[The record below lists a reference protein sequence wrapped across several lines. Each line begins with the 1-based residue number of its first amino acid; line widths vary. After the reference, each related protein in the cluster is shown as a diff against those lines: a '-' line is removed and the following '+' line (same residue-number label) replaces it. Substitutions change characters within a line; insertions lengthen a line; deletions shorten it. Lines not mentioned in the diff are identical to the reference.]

1 MRNVFKRILA
11 MTLTVLMIFSM
22 FVFSAGAEVG
32 DTQTEKITPDTSW
45 YDASKSE
52 YVLYDAADLLG
63 FMTLCMT
70 KEPAKTSGDYARADG
85 GFWGGK
91 TVKLGADIDLNP
103 GWDATPTITEEEVE
117 GKAVKTLVPPTAA
130 PNVWTPVAYFG
141 GTFDGQGHTISGLYI
156 NYDAPTT
163 NVGMFART
171 GNASMI
177 KSFALTNSYVY
188 GHLNTN
194 SYLLIGSIV
203 GCCINKVEN
212 IYSEAYVFCDVTD
225 TDGAVGFIN
234 IGGISGMQYEDVS
247 NCVFAG
253 KLGVVKSRT
262 DMTLDTRYNGT
273 SQQVRLGGII
283 GNASTIGGENR
294 APALTNCLTLSGY
307 NVMNSGDL
315 GTSFKYAAFVPADTV
330 ANVENSEKV
339 GDAFVIPT
347 CVSGA
352 KDTAWLAENGTEY
365 TEWEY
370 NAFLGYVAPKAI
382 SANFSNLYLQKGTGD
397 NAGAVRFLGLLKTD
411 DISTVESATLKI
423 TMTYNGTTYTLN
435 ENIGTVYKAVKANA
449 KTVYAASMCAD
460 YMYGVEVYGLEEATS
475 DVTFTVENIVNGES
489 VATAMWTYSVS

>member
-45 YDASKSE
+45 YDAGQSE

-63 FMTLCMT
+63 FMELCKT
-70 KEPAKTSGDYARADG
+70 NEPVSTHGAANRAQG

-103 GWDATPTITEEEVE
+103 GWDATPTITEKEEE
-117 GKAVKTLVPPTAA
+117 GKTVKTLTPPTAA

-171 GNASMI
+171 GNDSMI

-194 SYLLIGSIV
+194 NYLLIGSIV

-225 TDGAVGFIN
+225 TNGAVQFIN
-234 IGGISGMQYEDVS
+234 IGGISGKQYEDVS

-253 KLGVVKSRT
+253 KLGVVRSRT
-262 DMTLDTRYNGT
+262 DMILDTRYENN

-283 GNASTIGGENR
+283 GCADDTLDGGSR
-294 APALTNCLTLSGY
+294 APALTNCLTLGGY
-307 NVMNSGDL
+307 HVMNSGDL
-315 GTSFKYAAFVPADTV
+315 GTSFKYAAFVPADS
-330 ANVENSEKV
+330 VEN
-339 GDAFVIPT
+339 ATITT
-347 CVSGA
+347 CVDDA
-352 KDTAWLAENGTEY
+352 KNAAWLQEDANAAY
-365 TEWEY
+365 TTDWEY

-423 TMTYNGTTYTLN
+423 TMTYDGTTYTLN

-489 VATAMWTYSVS
+489 VATATWTYSVS